1 MKLMFRI
8 SNLRT
13 HPKCVLVL
21 DLIHFF
27 SIKITSKINNV
38 FVWCTKSNNH
48 FAYVLYCATLKL
60 AFPKAC
66 ESNCQF
72 CLSFILTLPL

>member
-8 SNLRT
+8 SNLRN

-48 FAYVLYCATLKL
+48 FAYVLCCATLNWHSLKH
-60 AFPKAC
+60 ARAIVNFV
-66 ESNCQF
+66 F
-72 CLSFILTLPL
+72 LSF